1 MQASLETSRHSFQLD
16 MGEVHSQRNSRAN
29 ASSYYDDSKRWAKNT
44 GVVMLR
50 NTVSVLLPTA
60 AREGLRRTVFKTM
73 AETHPELMT
82 GLSLGIGLLPVALQL
97 AGLGKEYFNGTQ
109 TRETVLSRIGLIA
122 LTGGCVSAAAAVPG
136 RLLAVA
142 PAILSANIYVALRD
156 GVQYFVRL
164 KDNNAPESSQRCGT
178 YSSSSLAYAANQLLV
193 GVGMDTW
200 TSALTD
206 DLKETGA
213 NVVARSLLN
222 FAGETVDELF
232 YQQSQHWFSSGGDN
246 GSLDLTFDRPK
257 PVSYEEVV
265 NTALTS
271 AAGRSALFSSA
282 FNAAYAPPDDTWKHF
297 SETGATWAS
306 NAIVAGVLGVG
317 YSAFVGSHMRKVN
330 AEDAA
335 PAEGTE
341 EQNPD
346 SSVDLENGEYIEMA
360 TPRSSQ
366 GVVDDNAA
374 PTGNDSNSIPDVYP
388 AERRTSSASEAV
400 SENQV
405 ISSEAQATS
414 SEQQA
419 TPLEHQPPSSAHLA
433 TSSEPQATSSGQQ
446 ATPLQHQPAS
456 PAHLATSSEQE
467 ATSSEQQATPLQHQP
482 ASPEHLATSSEPQAT
497 SSEQQAMPSEHQSA
511 SPAHLATSSEQ
522 QATSPAHQ
530 VTSPVHRAASSE

>member
-60 AREGLRRTVFKTM
+60 AREGLRRTVFKTL

-97 AGLGKEYFNGTQ
+97 AGMGKEYLNGTQ
-109 TRETVLSRIGLIA
+109 TRETVLSRMGLIA

-232 YQQSQHWFSSGGDN
+232 YQQSQHWFSSGSDTGP
-246 GSLDLTFDRPK
+246 LDLTFDHRK
-257 PVSYEEVV
+257 PMTCEEVT

-271 AAGRSALFSSA
+271 AAGRSALFSAA
-282 FNAAYAPPDDTWKHF
+282 FNAAYAPPDDAWKHF

-306 NAIVAGVLGVG
+306 NAIAAGVLGVG

-335 PAEGTE
+335 PAEGVE
-341 EQNPD
+341 AQNPD
-346 SSVDLENGEYIEMA
+346 SSVDLESGEYIELA
-360 TPRSSQ
+360 TPRSPQ
-366 GVVDDNAA
+366 GLADDNAA
-374 PTGNDSNSIPDVYP
+374 PSENGSNSIPAVYP
-388 AERRTSSASEAV
+388 ADRRTSSASEAAP
-400 SENQV
+400 ENQAM
-405 ISSEAQATS
+405 SSEEPATS
-414 SEQQA
+414 SEQ
-419 TPLEHQPPSSAHLA
+419 LA
-433 TSSEPQATSSGQQ
+433 T
-446 ATPLQHQPAS
+446 
-456 PAHLATSSEQE
+456 
-467 ATSSEQQATPLQHQP
+467 
-482 ASPEHLATSSEPQAT
+482 
-497 SSEQQAMPSEHQSA
+497 PSEHQ
-511 SPAHLATSSEQ
+511 PALPEHLATSSEQ
-522 QATSPAHQ
+522 QATSSDQLATPSQHQPALPEHLATSSEQLAISSEQQAASPVHQ